1 MATQSLRKA
10 PRAKP
15 TTAPKPKAATARR
28 TAQAQPIKPAAR
40 KATVPKAAPHAPS
53 RKLAIEPAVKI
64 PSLSPKGKVLG
75 RPRLDRE
82 PMGKVQTR
90 IPGGLSSYLKI
101 LSLEKLP
108 DQPAPFGTMTNMFAA
123 LFTRFVDEQPW
134 RAGLAWRESHAVARF
149 ADGTVSERTEWK
161 QLNIQLPIELARRV
175 EAMSSALGRSQSSF
189 CYTALCWWGGLLYP
203 PVAANRR

>member
-1 MATQSLRKA
+1 MATPSLRKA

-15 TTAPKPKAATARR
+15 TTAPTLKAATIRR
-28 TAQAQPIKPAAR
+28 PAQAQP
-40 KATVPKAAPHAPS
+40 VKAAAVKPDAHKVKPPAPS
-53 RKLAIEPAVKI
+53 RKLAIDPEVKI

-82 PMGKVQTR
+82 PLGKVQTR
-90 IPGGLSSYLKI
+90 IPAGLSSYLKI

-123 LFTRFVDEQPW
+123 LFTRFVEEQPW
-134 RAGLAWRESHAVARF
+134 RASLAWRESHAVARF
-149 ADGTVSERTEWK
+149 AEGAVSERTEWK
-161 QLNIQLPIELARRV
+161 QLNIQLPIELAQRV
-175 EAMSSALGRSQSSF
+175 EAMSSTLGRSQSSF